1 MDDDMSGT
9 DATKSLL
16 AKTLMESLP
25 TQVFSDGYKGPTGS
39 EIAKTKEEA
48 EQERIFME
56 AIKKKLAE

>member
-25 TQVFSDGYKGPTGS
+25 TQVFSDRYKGPTGS
-39 EIAKTKEEA
+39 EIAQTKEEA

-56 AIKKKLAE
+56 AIRKKLAE